1 MTTDK
6 IISRRNGPVA
16 HLVFNNPAKHNAMS
30 VEMWKSVERH
40 LNDFI
45 ADRTTR
51 VIVLSGE
58 GGKAFVSGAD
68 ISEFDSARA
77 SLETIEHYDAL
88 TTRVYDLLYSAAK
101 PTVAMIQGY
110 CIGGGVALAACCDIR
125 ICTDDSRFAIPAAK
139 LGLGYGYTGLRRLV
153 DLVGPAFTKELF
165 FTARQFT
172 ALEANAMGLV
182 NRVVSVD
189 ELLPYVT
196 EYVSAIASNAPL
208 TVTSVKQIIG
218 EITKD
223 TIERDIEAC
232 ESLVKACFDS
242 EDYIEGRRA
251 FKQKRKPAFNGH

>member
-16 HLVFNNPAKHNAMS
+16 HLVFNNPEKHNAMS
-30 VEMWKSVERH
+30 VEMWKSVEHH

-196 EYVSAIASNAPL
+196 EYVSAIAGNAPL

-223 TIERDIEAC
+223 TIERDIEVC

>member
-1 MTTDK
+1 MATDK
-6 IISRRNGPVA
+6 IITRKDGPVA

-30 VEMWKSVERH
+30 VDMWEATERH
-40 LNDFI
+40 LDDFI
-45 ADRTTR
+45 ADSTTR

-77 SLETIEHYDAL
+77 SQEAVVHYDAL

-101 PTVAMIQGY
+101 PTVAMIRGY
-110 CIGGGVALAACCDIR
+110 CIGGGLALAACCDIR
-125 ICTDDSRFAIPAAK
+125 ICADNSRFAIPAAK

-153 DLVGPAFTKELF
+153 DLVGPASTKELF

-172 ALEANAMGLV
+172 ASEAAAMGLV

-196 EYVSAIASNAPL
+196 EYASTIAGNAPL
-208 TVTSVKQIIG
+208 TVASVKQIIG

-223 TIERDIEAC
+223 TIERDIEIC
-232 ESLVKACFDS
+232 ESMVKACFDS

-251 FKQKRKPAFNGH
+251 FKEKRKPAFSGR

>member
-172 ALEANAMGLV
+172 ALEANAMGLI

-196 EYVSAIASNAPL
+196 EYVSAIAGNAPL